1 MRKDNFI
8 GGYMQN
14 KLYKITNILLKIKSY
29 FMIIVSIPIMIISII
44 YIFIGQDLINK
55 NETTQVDSSNGISIT
70 CSSAF
75 TGGIM
80 KAFGIIFLIASILL
94 LIIGLVYL
102 ITTRRMK
109 KLEGVTLKPV
119 ITLFVFEL
127 VSFLFY
133 LIIIIFGLINDF
145 DLGVILPILF
155 IIIQCSLTSY
165 LLFKIIN
172 KEKKL
177 NV

>member
-1 MRKDNFI
+1 
-8 GGYMQN
+8 MQN

-80 KAFGIIFLIASILL
+80 KAF
-94 LIIGLVYL
+94 
-102 ITTRRMK
+102 
-109 KLEGVTLKPV
+109 
-119 ITLFVFEL
+119 
-127 VSFLFY
+127 
-133 LIIIIFGLINDF
+133 
-145 DLGVILPILF
+145 
-155 IIIQCSLTSY
+155 
-165 LLFKIIN
+165 
-172 KEKKL
+172 
-177 NV
+177 

>member
-1 MRKDNFI
+1 
-8 GGYMQN
+8 MQN

-29 FMIIVSIPIMIISII
+29 FMTIISIPIMILSII
-44 YIFIGQDLINK
+44 YIFIGQDLINQSE
-55 NETTQVDSSNGISIT
+55 NTPVDTTDGVVIT

-75 TGGIM
+75 TGGLM
-80 KAFGIIFLIASILL
+80 KAFGIIFLIASIIL

-102 ITTRRMK
+102 IESRKMK
-109 KLEGVTLKPV
+109 KLEGITLKPV
-119 ITLFVFEL
+119 ITLLVFEL
-127 VSFLFY
+127 ISCLFSTIL
-133 LIIIIFGLINDF
+133 LIVGLFSDF

-155 IIIQCSLTSY
+155 VIIQCSLTSY